1 LAARG
6 AIFNAAGEKR
16 IQEVERVSNGK
27 SELEEVGEAVFATA
41 RVFFLSIIMLGER
54 TNASQP
60 LLFWRARISFFYYTH
75 TWAATQNA
83 RLSNENVTEM
93 QRRQKVEMNGER
105 QP

>member
-1 LAARG
+1 
-6 AIFNAAGEKR
+6 
-16 IQEVERVSNGK
+16 VSNGK

-54 TNASQP
+54 NERQP
-60 LLFWRARISFFYYTH
+60 LLFWRARIPFFYYTH
-75 TWAATQNA
+75 TWARAATQNA

-105 QP
+105 ERATAS